1 MEKKKVLKMIVEFF
15 GIYNLYLSDFQ
26 DVFSDYCE
34 GARYD
39 DLDKT
44 DLNNFMYALMGLA
57 CSTYGVIPRE
67 THLKVVNLV
76 EMINQYLEG

>member
-26 DVFSDYCE
+26 DVFSDYRE
-34 GARYD
+34 GAQYD
-39 DLDKT
+39 DLDRT

-57 CSTYGVIPRE
+57 CSTFGIIPRD
-67 THLKVVNLV
+67 THLRVVNLV
-76 EMINQYLEG
+76 ETINQYLEG

>member
-26 DVFSDYCE
+26 DVFSDYKE
-34 GARYD
+34 SAMYD
-39 DLDKT
+39 DLDRT

-57 CSTYGVIPRE
+57 CSTFGVIPRD
-67 THLKVVNLV
+67 THLRVVNLV
-76 EMINQYLEG
+76 ETIKQYLED